1 MFTSMV
7 TNIKIARTIP
17 KSFELIGKI
26 LYYFIA
32 VVLLFSGISKII
44 DPTPMM
50 ETMKAVFKVNE
61 SLLILAATILPVIEI
76 GFGLMLVFNVQTKIT
91 LFAVT
96 ILFFCFFAFSVYGS
110 IIGLNNDCGCFGS
123 VIKSEF
129 GIFMVLR
136 NLTFFTI
143 TILSIKSFN
152 VTAETLKNK

>member
-61 SLLILAATILPVIEI
+61 SLLILAATILPIIEI
-76 GFGLMLVFNVQTKIT
+76 GFGLMLVFNVQTKKI
-91 LFAVT
+91 LIAVS
-96 ILFFCFFAFSVYGS
+96 ILFFHFFVFSVYGS
-110 IIGLNNDCGCFGS
+110 IIGLNNDCGCFGNL
-123 VIKSEF
+123 VKSEF
-129 GIFMVLR
+129 GIFMILR
-136 NLTFFTI
+136 NLVFFI
-143 TILSIKSFN
+143 ISILAIKSFN
-152 VTAETLKNK
+152 VTAEALINK

>member
-76 GFGLMLVFNVQTKIT
+76 GFGLMLVFNVQTKKI
-91 LFAVT
+91 LIAVS
-96 ILFFCFFAFSVYGS
+96 ILFFHFFVFSVYGS
-110 IIGLNNDCGCFGS
+110 IIGLNNDCGCFGNL
-123 VIKSEF
+123 VKSEF
-129 GIFMVLR
+129 GIFMILR
-136 NLTFFTI
+136 NLVFFI
-143 TILSIKSFN
+143 ISILAIKSFN
-152 VTAETLKNK
+152 VTAEALINK

>member
-1 MFTSMV
+1 MLV
-7 TNIKIARTIP
+7 LNIQTK
-17 KSFELIGKI
+17 KI
-26 LYYFIA
+26 L
-32 VVLLFSGISKII
+32 
-44 DPTPMM
+44 
-50 ETMKAVFKVNE
+50 
-61 SLLILAATILPVIEI
+61 
-76 GFGLMLVFNVQTKIT
+76 IT
-91 LFAVT
+91 VC
-96 ILFFCFFAFSVYGS
+96 ILFFCFFVFSVYGS